1 MTVPALPDDEHNR
14 FRLRALSDYEPDDAD
29 EPPRRWSSLRPVSG
43 PQLTLAPAAPQ
54 PGRPPVPPAA
64 LAQVLRRVLEVLDG
78 RRPVG
83 QLRSLLPD
91 PAFEGLL
98 TRLRTVGPGGRH
110 ALRSIHP
117 CYPTPNAVEVSAVI
131 DYRSPTGRRRVLA
144 LAARFNRDGDRWL
157 CTVLRLLDGHRVTH
171 GETTR
176 EVAS

>member
-1 MTVPALPDDEHNR
+1 MTVPALPDDEHHR
-14 FRLRALSDYEPDDAD
+14 IRLRPLSDYEPDDVD
-29 EPPRRWSSLRPVSG
+29 EPALRWSSLRPVSG
-43 PQLTLAPAAPQ
+43 PQLTLAPPAPE

-110 ALRSIHP
+110 VLRSIHP
-117 CYPTPNAVEVSAVI
+117 CYPSPDAVEVSVVI
-131 DYRSPTGRRRVLA
+131 DYRSPGDLRRVLA
-144 LAARFNRDGDRWL
+144 VAARFDRDGDRWL
-157 CTVLRLLDGHRVTH
+157 CTVFRLLDGDRVIH
-171 GETTR
+171 SQKAG
-176 EVAS
+176 

>member
-1 MTVPALPDDEHNR
+1 MTLPALPDDEDR
-14 FRLRALSDYEPDDAD
+14 RIRLCSLPDYEPDDVD

-43 PQLTLAPAAPQ
+43 PQLTLAPPAPQ

-91 PAFEGLL
+91 AAFEALL

-110 ALRSIHP
+110 VLRSIHP
-117 CYPTPNAVEVSAVI
+117 CYPTPDAVEVSAVI
-131 DYRSPTGRRRVLA
+131 DYRSASGRRRVLA
-144 LAARFNRDGDRWL
+144 LAARFDRDGSRWL
-157 CTVLRLLDGHRVTH
+157 CTVLRLLDGGRATH
-171 GETTR
+171 GEK
-176 EVAS
+176 AS